1 MSGRA
6 NNPLGSA
13 MAATRTGCDRP
24 VGRKSAN
31 NAAGR
36 RETWGMTDTQRR
48 WRLPYLVRLP
58 LVLAAVVAA
67 LVIGWKVTHPQGAAQ
82 PRASAPA
89 VSASPVAA
97 APATPAGSISDGVWI
112 VGSDVQPG
120 TYRSSGAE
128 TGGYCMWS
136 RHSSTAGGPFDA
148 IIASDGSKAGQVL
161 VTIQPGDKLFR
172 THGCAP
178 FTKV

>member
-1 MSGRA
+1 
-6 NNPLGSA
+6 
-13 MAATRTGCDRP
+13 
-24 VGRKSAN
+24 
-31 NAAGR
+31 
-36 RETWGMTDTQRR
+36 MTDTRRR

-67 LVIGWKVTHPQGAAQ
+67 LVIGWKATHPPTTSQ
-82 PRASAPA
+82 
-89 VSASPVAA
+89 SPTAA
-97 APATPAGSISDGVWI
+97 APRSAAPVAVAPAAPAGSIGEGVWI

-120 TYRSSGAE
+120 TYRSSGAPS
-128 TGGYCMWS
+128 GGYCMWS

-148 IIASDGSKAGQVL
+148 ITASDGSKAGQML
-161 VTIQPGDKLFR
+161 VTIQAGDKLFR